1 MSVNRYTTAGG
12 LQTLANG
19 QRIWVGTE
27 SAHQQEKLAG
37 TLPKDCLVAIIDDD
51 KELMAEDVGYNPHD
65 IIFHTLREEY
75 PSASDSE
82 IETMVQQVLNGG
94 DLSEYPT
101 DVQDALD
108 ELYDTAVDLQDQID
122 YTVETTVDKNSFVY
136 ENLIEYPYYNPN
148 IHIANSVT
156 FKVNSDGSITAN
168 GTATGGTAIF
178 FCRFRESHNFK
189 AGTYTLNGCPS
200 NGSTQTYYMWMG
212 FWTGS
217 SNVNTVY
224 EVGNGATINIQ
235 QSSENY
241 ELVIGC
247 YVYNGQT
254 VNNLTFKPMLIKD
267 SEAHEYQPPTAN
279 IKNRV
284 GILEEETAINLVP
297 YPYRHLNG
305 RTINGITWTVYGDGS
320 VTGNGTATAD
330 TAFQLRVRNGA
341 PYWYL
346 EPGTYTVSGCPSTG
360 STSTYYIHINGS
372 KDDGTNEGLATDTGN
387 GATFTIDRASAT
399 RPKGYN
405 LVVKNGITLNN
416 VIFKPMLEKGFV
428 AHDYKPTTKN
438 LENRVTNLEN
448 VGENLIPYPYY
459 HPNTFES
466 NGITFTVNKDGSI
479 TTNGTATADAIF
491 NLGAR
496 TIQPYWLLD
505 AGQYILSGC
514 PAGGGTDKYYFALG
528 ETNAAGTGTNLAADT
543 GNQVIFEI
551 DSASAQRPKQTIII
565 IKSGQTV
572 SNLTFYPMLEKGN
585 VAHTY
590 KPTIAPSAFDLY
602 ENKMDK
608 SGGTFT
614 GDLWISPTNQI
625 GDLNCGQNTVN
636 GYEGAV
642 TLWGKDATNSSANI
656 NKAVTLRPGTKL
668 TANRTFTFPNISGE
682 IAVNTDNNA
691 NYVYTPTVIE
701 VTPQVGTKVK
711 CGYFK
716 CGYLVTF
723 FFTLSSVPTGTNT
736 ICTLPAG
743 YRPYTDVLC
752 HTIQENCYFVVN
764 SGGPVKVVN
773 NQSTASSIS
782 GYCTFIA
789 CN

>member
-19 QRIWVGTE
+19 QRIWIGTKE
-27 SAHQQEKLAG
+27 AHDQEKLAG
-37 TLPKDCLVAIIDDD
+37 TLPTNCLIAITNDD

-82 IETMVQQVLNGG
+82 IETMVQQVLDGG

-101 DVQDALD
+101 DVQEALD

-136 ENLIEYPYYNPN
+136 ENLTPYPYYRPN
-148 IHIANSVT
+148 NYIHNGIT
-156 FKVNSDGSITAN
+156 FNVNKDGSVTAN
-168 GTATGGTAIF
+168 GTASADSF
-178 FCRFRESHNFK
+178 FQFCFRTQQQKPLEVGK
-189 AGTYTLNGCPS
+189 TYTLSGCPS
-200 NGSTQTYYMWMG
+200 GGSTSTYLLDLYVKNEDD
-212 FWTGS
+212 TNVVHASDKGS
-217 SNVNTVY
+217 
-224 EVGNGATINIQ
+224 GATFTLNADYYGLYLRARIK
-235 QSSENY
+235 S
-241 ELVIGC
+241 
-247 YVYNGQT
+247 GQV
-254 VNNLTFKPMLIKD
+254 VNNLTFYPMLVKD
-267 SEAHEYQPPTAN
+267 SKAHEYQPPTEN

-284 GILEEETAINLVP
+284 GILEKETTINLVP
-297 YPYRHLNG
+297 YPYRHLNS
-305 RTINGITWTVYGDGS
+305 RTANGITWTVNEDGS

-330 TAFQLRVRNGA
+330 TAYQLRIRNGA

-346 EPGTYTVSGCPSTG
+346 EAGTYTVSGCPSTG

-372 KDDGTNEGLATDTGN
+372 KDDGTNEGLATDIGN
-387 GATFTIDRASAT
+387 GATFTIDSASAT

-416 VIFKPMLEKGFV
+416 VTFKPMLEKGFV
-428 AHDYKPTTKN
+428 AHDYKSTIKN

-448 VGENLIPYPYY
+448 ARENLIPYPYY
-459 HPNTFES
+459 HPNTYES

-479 TTNGTATADAIF
+479 TANGTATATAIF
-491 NLGAR
+491 
-496 TIQPYWLLD
+496 LLRFRETHNIK
-505 AGQYILSGC
+505 AGTYILSGC
-514 PAGGGTDKYYFALG
+514 PSGGSSTTHYMWMGFW
-528 ETNAAGTGTNLAADT
+528 T
-543 GNQVIFEI
+543 GNSNVDSVYEYGNGAIVNVSQADESYGIVIGCYVL
-551 DSASAQRPKQTIII
+551 T
-565 IKSGQTV
+565 GQTV

-590 KPTIAPSAFDLY
+590 KPTIAPSAFNLY

-625 GDLNCGQNTVN
+625 GDLNCGQKTVN

-642 TLWGKDATNSSANI
+642 TLWGKDATDSSANI
-656 NKAVTLRPGTKL
+656 NRAVTLRPGTKL

-682 IAVNTDNNA
+682 IAVNANNNA

-723 FFTLSSVPTGTNT
+723 FFNLSSVPTGTNT

-743 YRPYTDVLC
+743 YRPYTDVSF
-752 HTIQENCYFVVN
+752 HTIQENCYSVVN
-764 SGGPVKVVN
+764 SGGSVKVVN
-773 NQSTASSIS
+773 SQTSATNVS